1 MIFPIR
7 KKEKNGLQK
16 LYLLRSIRR
25 VIAIVYWFT
34 TIYMFYFS
42 IAERDMD
49 IQQHK
54 WNMEKVLQHLQHE
67 CSTLQIGRASTWLVE
82 NIDVFIPAYGMT
94 QKLPQL
100 GNVSLMDSQ
109 TIKIEAWDKSTYS
122 SIEKAIY
129 DANIGLTPQ
138 NQGEYI
144 MIRIPPLNTERRKE
158 LTKLVAKMGEET
170 KVRLRNVRHDM
181 LDEIKKEF
189 TEKTISEDQKKL
201 SEGQADDMT
210 KEYATKIDAMVKA
223 KSDDIMTV

>member
-1 MIFPIR
+1 
-7 KKEKNGLQK
+7 
-16 LYLLRSIRR
+16 
-25 VIAIVYWFT
+25 
-34 TIYMFYFS
+34 
-42 IAERDMD
+42 MD
-49 IQQHK
+49 IAPYK
-54 WNMEKVLQHLQHE
+54 SSMEKVLQHLQIE
-67 CSTLQIGRASTWLVE
+67 FSTLQIGRASTGLVE

-144 MIRIPPLNTERRKE
+144 MIKIPPLNTERRKE
-158 LTKLVAKMGEET
+158 LTKLVAKMGEDA
-170 KVRLRNVRHDM
+170 KVRLRNVRHDII
-181 LDEIKKEF
+181 DAVKKEF
-189 TEKTISEDQKKL
+189 TEKTISEDQKKAY
-201 SEGQADDMT
+201 EGEPDDIT
-210 KEYATKIDAMVKA
+210 KDFAAKVDLAVKA

>member
-1 MIFPIR
+1 
-7 KKEKNGLQK
+7 
-16 LYLLRSIRR
+16 
-25 VIAIVYWFT
+25 
-34 TIYMFYFS
+34 
-42 IAERDMD
+42 
-49 IQQHK
+49 
-54 WNMEKVLQHLQHE
+54 
-67 CSTLQIGRASTWLVE
+67 
-82 NIDVFIPAYGMT
+82 MT

-144 MIRIPPLNTERRKE
+144 MIKIPPLNTERRKE
-158 LTKLVAKMGEET
+158 LTKLVAKMGEDA
-170 KVRLRNVRHDM
+170 KVRLRNVRHEA

-189 TEKTISEDQKKL
+189 AEKLISEDQKKAN
-201 SEGQADDMT
+201 EGQMDDMV
-210 KEYATKIDAMVKA
+210 KENAAKIDNAVKA